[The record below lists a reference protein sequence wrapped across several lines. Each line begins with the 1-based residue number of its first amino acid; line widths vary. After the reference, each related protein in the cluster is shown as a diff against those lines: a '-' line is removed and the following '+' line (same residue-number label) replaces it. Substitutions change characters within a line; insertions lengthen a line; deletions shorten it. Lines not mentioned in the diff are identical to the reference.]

1 MGKYLTFVK
10 QNEIKKNNKLFVLF
24 SIVVYLPQPLAEN
37 GPRVILI
44 RNGAFDANQ
53 YNFAEIQ
60 QFRQLLQDILFL
72 EDDVAVVGGVIF
84 VMDFG
89 DVTGTHY
96 KQTSPSALKKIS
108 QYTEDGVPLNLKA
121 NYFINTASA
130 FASLYGLVR
139 PFLPAKT
146 QNKVSFHLLQDKI
159 FLLHIPFN
167 RCVYMVQI

>member
-1 MGKYLTFVK
+1 M
-10 QNEIKKNNKLFVLF
+10 
-24 SIVVYLPQPLAEN
+24 VYLPQPIAEN
-37 GPRVILI
+37 GPRVVLI
-44 RNGAFDANQ
+44 RSGAFDPNQ
-53 YNFAEIQ
+53 YNFTEIQ

-72 EDDVAVVGGVIF
+72 EDDVAVVGGLIF

-121 NYFINTASA
+121 NYFINTATA

-146 QNKVSFHLLQDKI
+146 QNKVSFHF
-159 FLLHIPFN
+159 FLDDRFLSILFSF
-167 RCVYMVQI
+167 